1 MYKSPEQPGHLSAK
15 AQSKRQDQTEKR
27 GQAMIKG
34 HVQRPRKEKGRRLRE
49 KGIAEKAESKK
60 GGKYVPLEKG
70 ADVGAQ
76 WRSRAKNK

>member
-1 MYKSPEQPGHLSAK
+1 
-15 AQSKRQDQTEKR
+15 
-27 GQAMIKG
+27 MIKG